1 MKNPF
6 IAFIDWY
13 IMKYHAKDYVHL
25 NDIQFEIKR
34 RIENAEE
41 RLKNAHA
48 IELQEAL
55 ETLRIKHH
63 IECDGFKAE
72 IMCMQRHV
80 DDAKKMRKEVE
91 DLRFKVIERARQVVM
106 LTARSKHERLDILED
121 LSATMGKLDSLVIES
136 EKLQKEIESSTEK
149 EESILRLRG

>member
-1 MKNPF
+1 MRNPF
-6 IAFIDWY
+6 IKFFDWY

-41 RLKNAHA
+41 RLNNAHSVE
-48 IELQEAL
+48 IQEAL

-63 IECDGFKAE
+63 IECDGYHAE
-72 IMCMQRHV
+72 IMSMQKYV

-149 EESILRLRG
+149 EENILRMK